1 MVKCPVCGSENDSFA
16 SVCTSCKAFVQAKVD
31 TLDLFR
37 TIWGLLESPGATF
50 RRIALAREKNYVF
63 ALSGLFGIS
72 LVYAIMWYQNFGAKI
87 PELVMLLGVGIPVG
101 LLLGILLVLL
111 FAWILTVLGRFA
123 GGKASFRNMRA
134 VTAYASVPVLA
145 SLVCIFPLEVAIFG
159 KYFFDNNPPPLVMN
173 PIVYITLL
181 GFDAL
186 AALWSFVLLLIGT
199 GVAAG
204 IGRVRSVVVCLV
216 VPALLALLVFGI
228 PLR

>member
-1 MVKCPVCGSENDSFA
+1 MVKCPVCGAENDSFA

-63 ALSGLFGIS
+63 ALSGLFGIA
-72 LVYAIMWYQNFGAKI
+72 LVYAFMWYRNLGAKI
-87 PELVMLLGVGIPVG
+87 PNLLMLLGIGVAAG
-101 LLLGILLVLL
+101 LVLGIVLVLL
-111 FAWILTVLGRFA
+111 FAWVLTVLGRLA

-134 VTAYASVPVLA
+134 VTAYASVPVIA
-145 SLVCIFPLEVAIFG
+145 SLFCIFPLEVAIFG
-159 KYFFDNNPPPLVMN
+159 RYFFDANPPPLVMN
-173 PIVYITLL
+173 PIVYVTLL
-181 GFDAL
+181 GFDA
-186 AALWSFVLLLIGT
+186 AAVFWSFLLLVVGT

-204 IGRVRSVVVCLV
+204 IHRVRSMIVCLV
-216 VPALLALLVFGI
+216 VPALLALLIFSV

>member
-37 TIWGLLESPGATF
+37 TIWGLLESPRATF
-50 RRIALAREKNYVF
+50 RRIARAREKNYVF
-63 ALSGLFGIS
+63 ALSGLFGIT
-72 LVYAIMWYQNFGAKI
+72 LVYAIMWYHNLGAKI
-87 PELVMLLGVGIPVG
+87 PELLMLLGMGIVVG

-111 FAWILTVLGRFA
+111 FAWILMVIGRLV

-134 VTAYASVPVLA
+134 VTAYASVPVVA

-173 PIVYITLL
+173 PIVYVLLL
-181 GFDAL
+181 GFDAV
-186 AALWSFVLLLIGT
+186 AALWSFVLLIIGT
-199 GVAAG
+199 GVAADV
-204 IGRVRSVVVCLV
+204 GRVRSAIVCLV
-216 VPALLALLVFGI
+216 VPALLGLLIFSV